1 MSDET
6 YQRRIFEF
14 VVMLIVGRKRT
25 SIYPLQNVDE
35 NLTERAK
42 SKRTI
47 RIKDTRSEEGKCH
60 VIEYR
65 PWEDFS
71 D

>member
-1 MSDET
+1 
-6 YQRRIFEF
+6 
-14 VVMLIVGRKRT
+14 MLIVGRKRT